1 MEREWNRICAKRIR
15 SGLNQAGADFCDR
28 VEELRL
34 RVGQPLAV
42 TMENGTSYLTAAGQ
56 LTARWE
62 EALIVTE
69 TDLAETMEYVSS
81 YSRYAYAEELRQGF
95 ITVRGG
101 HRVGFCGKTVI
112 TDGKVRG
119 PKYIQGLN
127 IRVARQVPGCA
138 DAVYPLLYAEGL
150 CHVLL
155 VSPPGCGKTTLLRDL
170 VRRLS
175 DGSVNHPGL
184 RVSLVDERSEIA
196 ACYQGI
202 PQNDVGRNTDVLDGC
217 PKAEGMMLM
226 IRTMNPEV
234 LAVDEIGARA
244 DLNALEQ
251 AVTCGCRVL
260 ATAHAG
266 SWAELC
272 SKPGLDRLLRERLF
286 RHFVF
291 LERTDSGRVR
301 WRVLTKQGEEAAWG
315 WR

>member
-1 MEREWNRICAKRIR
+1 MDKEWNRICAKRIR
-15 SGLNQAGADFCDR
+15 SGLNQAGADFYDR

-42 TMENGTSYLTAAGQ
+42 TLEGKNYYLTAEGQ
-56 LTARWE
+56 PTARWE
-62 EALIVTE
+62 EALVVTE
-69 TDLAETMEYVSS
+69 TDMAETMEYVSS

-112 TDGKVRG
+112 TEGKVRG
-119 PKYIQGLN
+119 LKYIQGLN

-138 DAVYPLLYAEGL
+138 DAVYPLLYADGL

-175 DGSVNHPGL
+175 DGSRNHPGL

-196 ACYQGI
+196 ACYQGV

-234 LAVDEIGARA
+234 LAVDEIGTKA
-244 DLNALEQ
+244 DLDALEQ
-251 AVTCGCRVL
+251 AVTCGCRIL
-260 ATAHAG
+260 ATVHAG
-266 SWAELC
+266 SWEELRG
-272 SKPGLDRLLRERLF
+272 KPGLDHLLQERLF
-286 RHFVF
+286 RHLVF
-291 LERTDSGRVR
+291 LERTGSDRVR
-301 WRVLTKQGEEAAWG
+301 WRLLTARGEEEAWG

>member
-15 SGLNQAGADFCDR
+15 SGLNQAGADFFNR
-28 VEELRL
+28 VEEIRL

-42 TMENGTSYLTAAGQ
+42 TMESGNYYLTAAGQ

-62 EALIVTE
+62 EGILISE
-69 TDLAETMEYVSS
+69 TDMAETMEYVSS

-101 HRVGFCGKTVI
+101 HRVGLCGKTVVAE
-112 TDGKVRG
+112 GKVRG
-119 PKYIQGLN
+119 LKYIQGLN

-138 DAVYPLLYAEGL
+138 DALYPRLYVDGL

-155 VSPPGCGKTTLLRDL
+155 ASPPGCGKTTLLRDL

-175 DGSVNHPGL
+175 DGSDGRAGV

-196 ACYQGI
+196 ACYQGR

-217 PKAEGMMLM
+217 PKAEGMTQM
-226 IRTMNPEV
+226 IRTMNPQV
-234 LAVDEIGARA
+234 LAVDEIGTRE
-244 DLNALEQ
+244 DLAALEL
-251 AVTCGCRVL
+251 AVTCGCQVL
-260 ATAHAG
+260 ATVHAG
-266 SWAELC
+266 SWEELR
-272 SKPGLDRLLRERLF
+272 SKPGLDRLLREHLF
-286 RHFVF
+286 RHLIF
-291 LERTDSGRVR
+291 LERTGSGRVR
-301 WRVLTKQGEEAAWG
+301 WRLLTEQGEEAAWG